1 MDYTDGPTRTKTSQW
16 NTQKDQ
22 QGQSQVSGI
31 HRRTNK
37 DKAKL
42 VKYTEGPTRTK
53 PSQWNTQKD
62 QQGQSQVSEIHRRTN
77 TDKAKSVEYTEGP
90 RTWVNS
96 AKCVVG
102 RANKGLVKSENYSL
116 RVLQGD
122 YSDQWTECTTTKYT
136 WSPFSGASTQKL
148 PLSHLQDPTVIKKH
162 ISDIRELLFTQSA
175 FTHGTSKTIQ

>member
-1 MDYTDGPTRTKTSQW
+1 MKPSQW
-16 NTQKDQ
+16 KSQDQ

-37 DKAKL
+37 GKAKS
-42 VKYTEGPTRTK
+42 VEYTEGPTRAK
-53 PSQWNTQKD
+53 PSEWNTQD

-77 TDKAKSVEYTEGP
+77 KDNAKSVEYTEVP

-96 AKCVVG
+96 AKRIVG
-102 RANKGLVKSENYSL
+102 WANKVKSENYSL

-122 YSDQWTECTTTKYT
+122 YSDQWTECTTTKYI

-148 PLSHLQDPTVIKKH
+148 IPFPLARPNREVNPFPTCK
-162 ISDIRELLFTQSA
+162 TQ
-175 FTHGTSKTIQ
+175 QL